1 MIPEKNSDK
10 YVKQCELN
18 LSRRVDHLDP
28 FQQGSKAMALPML
41 MAFGHVEMY
50 ARS

>member
-18 LSRRVDHLDP
+18 LSRRVVCGGQLER
-28 FQQGSKAMALPML
+28 
-41 MAFGHVEMY
+41 FGVSLRGQFY
-50 ARS
+50 PI